1 MRRRVQ
7 RHFRGGGR
15 LARLDSDPLLRGD
28 RVGIA
33 ARRLPPHLCDRKEA
47 LRAQPHAVICGADGV
62 HDRERALHRAGDTHF
77 HGAGD
82 DFEHNRRGYGAAR
95 DGSALAEIY
104 EDFYGMGDN
113 LSRGDGRGRV
123 DLRAAQ
129 RDNTGRIV
137 MKLFK
142 KRINF
147 YHLLS
152 SQCDCMS
159 EGLTALYNYCVTK
172 EERFADEVVKIEEDG
187 DMRRRILIDELNNT
201 FITPIERKDIF
212 NLSRQID
219 EILDY
224 AKATIDELRLFRI
237 LPDEAMTDIVGILVD
252 ICKHISRAVA
262 NMEHH
267 PNIAKDEAIKVK
279 GLENKVG
286 NHYYRALGALFD
298 QDDFHLV
305 FKYREVY
312 RHLNT
317 TSDVADVAMDS
328 LLDVLMQ

>member
-1 MRRRVQ
+1 MKF
-7 RHFRGGGR
+7 FR
-15 LARLDSDPLLRGD
+15 
-28 RVGIA
+28 
-33 ARRLPPHLCDRKEA
+33 K
-47 LRAQPHAVICGADGV
+47 
-62 HDRERALHRAGDTHF
+62 
-77 HGAGD
+77 
-82 DFEHNRRGYGAAR
+82 N
-95 DGSALAEIY
+95 
-104 EDFYGMGDN
+104 
-113 LSRGDGRGRV
+113 
-123 DLRAAQ
+123 
-129 RDNTGRIV
+129 
-137 MKLFK
+137 
-142 KRINF
+142 INF
-147 YHLLS
+147 YQLLV
-152 SQCDCMS
+152 SQCECMS

-172 EERFADEVVKIEEDG
+172 EETFADQVVKIEEDG
-187 DMRRRILIDELNNT
+187 DMRRRILIDELNRT

-219 EILDY
+219 AILDY

-252 ICKHISRAVA
+252 ICKHIKRAVE

-267 PNIAKDEAIKVK
+267 PAIAKDEAIKVK

-286 NHYYRALGALFD
+286 NHYYRALAALFD
-298 QDDFHLV
+298 QDDMHLV